1 MVADVDQRRIRV
13 EFLSENSDIFEGD
26 AVGAVRLVRAVE
38 ENTRVRDI
46 ARNVD
51 VANDDVLNMPRFLRV
66 HVLVDDGTSH
76 EEPVVAVGDV
86 DVEFQLGNV
95 ASTPRAFEI
104 DVCFTSARSRGNRP
118 NAVVWVY
125 ASLCAKSLFRFGV
138 LDQLRLWQLRSRN
151 ERHQFGRRE
160 CL

>member
-76 EEPVVAVGDV
+76 KEPVVTVGDV
-86 DVEFQLGNV
+86 DVEL
-95 ASTPRAFEI
+95 
-104 DVCFTSARSRGNRP
+104 
-118 NAVVWVY
+118 
-125 ASLCAKSLFRFGV
+125 
-138 LDQLRLWQLRSRN
+138 QLRNVDVLHLF
-151 ERHQFGRRE
+151 ELVKH
-160 CL
+160 